1 MKVLRFLQHNLLLIL
16 TTLAILLGTIA
27 GLACRLFEPSSD
39 TVQLVEF
46 PGELFLRM
54 LRLLILPLI
63 ISSIIT
69 GLGNVSGSSAGK
81 IGILSMVYYTSTSV
95 LATLVGLAVVLIIKP
110 GSYTDSTATDVPQ
123 DKDVVS
129 GMDAILD
136 LFRNIVPD
144 NIVAAT
150 LKHSNTV
157 PVAVEDYRV
166 HTVNSSAENMLNDS
180 TEVSIIHHPNSTKK
194 TLLVE
199 GENILGILTYCIV
212 FGVILSKLGEKGAAL
227 TQFFSQINTVT
238 VYMIKLVMWYSP
250 LGVMSLTMG
259 QIMSA
264 ADISKTGQTVAVY
277 MATEMAGLVVH
288 SAVVL
293 PAMYFILTR
302 QNPYVIYLRSL
313 PALLT
318 AFATS
323 SSAATLPVTMECV
336 EERLH
341 MDKRISRVIL
351 PVGTTVNMDGGA
363 VYGVVAAV
371 FIAQYNGIPLSF
383 GDFFIIC
390 LAAFLVSIGTASIPA
405 SDLAMLM
412 LVLRAIGLPVRGAS
426 LLLTIGW
433 LMDRFGTTVNV
444 ASDCLMVGV
453 VSRFTNLPPRDT
465 PETQFE
471 PMQEEQRM
479 IADDLV

>member
-1 MKVLRFLQHNLLLIL
+1 MKVLQFLQQNLLLIL
-16 TTLAILLGTIA
+16 TILAIVLGVIA
-27 GLACRLFEPSSD
+27 GLVCRLFEPSSD
-39 TVQLVEF
+39 TVQVVQF

-54 LRLLILPLI
+54 LRMLILPLI

-69 GLGNVSGSSAGK
+69 GLGNVTGSSAGK
-81 IGILSMVYYTSTSV
+81 IGVLSMMYYASTSI

-110 GSYTDSTATDVPQ
+110 GSYTDSTATYVSQ
-123 DKDVVS
+123 NNDVVS

-136 LFRNIVPD
+136 LFRNLIPD

-150 LKHSNTV
+150 VQHSTTV
-157 PVAVEDYRV
+157 SVAAEDEGV
-166 HTVNSSAENMLNDS
+166 HSVNSSADERINGSM
-180 TEVSIIHHPNSTKK
+180 EVNNIHHPNSTKE
-194 TLLVE
+194 TLSVK
-199 GENILGILTYCIV
+199 GENILGLLTYCIV
-212 FGVILSKLGEKGAAL
+212 FGVTLSKLGQRGAAL
-227 TQFFSQINTVT
+227 IQFFSQINTVT

-250 LGVMSLTMG
+250 FGVMSLIMG

-277 MATEMAGLVVH
+277 MATEMAGLAVH
-288 SAVVL
+288 SVVVL

-302 QNPYVIYLRSL
+302 QNPYLIYLRSL

-323 SSAATLPVTMECV
+323 SSAAALPVTMQCV
-336 EERLH
+336 EERLQ

-351 PVGTTVNMDGGA
+351 PVGATVNMDGGA

-371 FIAQYNGIPLSF
+371 FIAQYNGITLSF

-390 LAAFLVSIGTASIPA
+390 LTAFLTSIGTASIPG

-412 LVLRAIGLPVRGAS
+412 LVIRAIGLPVRGAS
-426 LLLTIGW
+426 LLLTINW
-433 LMDRFGTTVNV
+433 LMDRCGTTVNV

-453 VSRFTNLPPRDT
+453 VSRFTNLPPRD
-465 PETQFE
+465 PSETQFD
-471 PMQEEQRM
+471 PVQEEERM
-479 IADDLV
+479 IADNRV

>member
-1 MKVLRFLQHNLLLIL
+1 
-16 TTLAILLGTIA
+16 
-27 GLACRLFEPSSD
+27 
-39 TVQLVEF
+39 
-46 PGELFLRM
+46 
-54 LRLLILPLI
+54 
-63 ISSIIT
+63 
-69 GLGNVSGSSAGK
+69 
-81 IGILSMVYYTSTSV
+81 
-95 LATLVGLAVVLIIKP
+95 
-110 GSYTDSTATDVPQ
+110 
-123 DKDVVS
+123 
-129 GMDAILD
+129 
-136 LFRNIVPD
+136 
-144 NIVAAT
+144 
-150 LKHSNTV
+150 
-157 PVAVEDYRV
+157 
-166 HTVNSSAENMLNDS
+166 
-180 TEVSIIHHPNSTKK
+180 
-194 TLLVE
+194 
-199 GENILGILTYCIV
+199 
-212 FGVILSKLGEKGAAL
+212 
-227 TQFFSQINTVT
+227 
-238 VYMIKLVMWYSP
+238 
-250 LGVMSLTMG
+250 
-259 QIMSA
+259 
-264 ADISKTGQTVAVY
+264 
-277 MATEMAGLVVH
+277 
-288 SAVVL
+288 
-293 PAMYFILTR
+293 
-302 QNPYVIYLRSL
+302 
-313 PALLT
+313 
-318 AFATS
+318 
-323 SSAATLPVTMECV
+323 MECV